1 MFFNVINFLQ
11 SIYLKIH
18 FIPLQKLSHNLFRT
32 AKYLNKY
39 TYPVYYYVFCSVH
52 KFYLSN
58 LIQPKALCLPLALK
72 TNDINQ

>member
-1 MFFNVINFLQ
+1 MFFNGIYFFQ
-11 SIYLKIH
+11 AIYLKYIL
-18 FIPLQKLSHNLFRT
+18 FLLQKLSHNLCRT